1 MALQPGSE
9 YFDLSDYVGVLRRR
23 WALIV
28 ALTLIGLV
36 LGGVYY
42 YLTPKKYAATV
53 LVQVNALPSNANQL
67 GGRTGGPVNMDNE
80 AQIVVSA
87 EVTAIVKSKLKSPL
101 GVTALAKQV
110 HVAVPPNTTYLQI
123 TCTTGSADLAQRCA
137 NDYGKAYLYNRRT
150 SSLALISS
158 EIKSL
163 DTEVTQLEDSI
174 SKLKAQTGK
183 GGFPPGSRRY
193 GLAKL
198 NLTAEITKL
207 GSIESKVTA
216 VTPFATSLAVANSP
230 LVGQVVT
237 PAITPFAAISPKKK
251 LDLPSGLAAG
261 LVIGLA
267 TAYLLDWRRPRLH
280 TARDVQRKVDLPNI
294 FSLADGRA
302 GGTQSGLVSPRSP
315 SGQTFTE
322 LARYVGAA
330 LGDGHHVVM
339 VTAASP
345 GGSWGSSARTSPATD
360 GGGTVAVN
368 LAAALARTRGETI
381 LICADPRG
389 VIPRLLGNSDGRGFA
404 ELLAGT
410 ASLADVAREAAD
422 VPMLEVITPGL
433 DAASAV
439 YDMRYDKV
447 QRIMRDLRRE
457 VRYVVIDVPSPGIDA
472 DTFSV
477 AEFADAAILTL
488 PAGTARVADI
498 NDCLQRLERL
508 RTAVLAAVLVPAAG
522 KAGRRGRRPQPP
534 VDQPY
539 VRDPIARQPI
549 DRQPADRQP
558 ADRQPA
564 DRHPVDRLSIDR
576 EPPIREAHSRLPQPD
591 AEPAAPS
598 PRAYSSPAPA
608 PPVRAAEVRPAEPRH
623 PDARYAEPLYTD
635 PLSSDPRSDVRT
647 SSDPRPTDPHRTDLR
662 TTPDPRPTDPRP
674 ADARRSDVRT
684 GADPRPADPRRAEPR
699 HGDPRL
705 SEPRLSEP
713 RLSEPRLSE
722 PRLSEPRLS
731 EPGAPEVRPAESRT
745 TEARPTPSFKP
756 TPPTKPTPST
766 KPIPSTKPT
775 PSFKPHPRTPVV
787 QPVTR
792 DESST
797 PGPSAPSAPVLRP
810 VAGRRPSAQ
819 GGTNGGG
826 SRHATPAHAEE
837 SGQSAGS
844 LGAWRPRNVNET
856 WPLPAN
862 GLTDDDEE
870 SGPADPPSGKLHGR
884 YDRP

>member
-1 MALQPGSE
+1 M
-9 YFDLSDYVGVLRRR
+9 LRRR

-87 EVTAIVKSKLKSPL
+87 NVTAIVRSKLKSPL
-101 GVTALAKQV
+101 SVTGLAKQI

-123 TCTTGSADLAQRCA
+123 TCTTGSAELAQRCA

-150 SSLALISS
+150 SSLALIGS

-163 DTEVTQLEDSI
+163 DSEVTRLENSI
-174 SKLKAQTGK
+174 SKLKAETGK
-183 GGFPPGSRRY
+183 GGFPPSSRRWSV
-193 GLAKL
+193 AKL
-198 NLTAEITKL
+198 NLTAEATKL
-207 GSIESKVTA
+207 GSIENKVSA

-294 FSLADGRA
+294 FSLADNK
-302 GGTQSGLVSPRSP
+302 GGASALTPPRSP

-322 LARYVGAA
+322 LAQYVGAA

-339 VTAASP
+339 VTAS
-345 GGSWGSSARTSPATD
+345 ATD
-360 GGGTVAVN
+360 AGGPVALN

-389 VIPRLLGNSDGRGFA
+389 VIPRLLGNADGRGFA

-410 ASLADVAREAAD
+410 ASVADVAREAAD
-422 VPMLEVITPGL
+422 VPKLEVITPGL

-439 YDMRYDKV
+439 YDMQYDKV
-447 QRIMRDLRRE
+447 QRIMRELRRE

-488 PAGTARVADI
+488 SAGTARVADI

-508 RTAVLAAVLVPAAG
+508 RTAVLAAVLVPTAG
-522 KAGRRGRRPQPP
+522 KAGRGGRRSQPP
-534 VDQPY
+534 VDEAY
-539 VRDPIARQPI
+539 VRPPAPREPIAREPI
-549 DRQPADRQP
+549 T
-558 ADRQPA
+558 
-564 DRHPVDRLSIDR
+564 R
-576 EPPIREAHSRLPQPD
+576 EPVTREPVTREPLFREAHSRPHQSE

-598 PRAYSSPAPA
+598 PYAYSAQAPA
-608 PPVRAAEVRPAEPRH
+608 PPARSAEVRPAEPRH
-623 PDARYAEPLYTD
+623 PDVRYGEPLYAD
-635 PLSSDPRSDVRT
+635 PLYS
-647 SSDPRPTDPHRTDLR
+647 
-662 TTPDPRPTDPRP
+662 DPRP
-674 ADARRSDVRT
+674 ADLRASDPRAADPRT
-684 GADPRPADPRRAEPR
+684 PDSRPVDPRATDLRPADPRPIDPRATDLRPADPRPVDPRATDLRPADPRPADSWRAEPR
-699 HGDPRL
+699 HPDGPRHSDPRLSEPREPRLSEPREPRLAEPRSSEPRL

-731 EPGAPEVRPAESRT
+731 EPREPRLSEPRLSEPRSAEGRPAESRAA
-745 TEARPTPSFKP
+745 EGRPV
-756 TPPTKPTPST
+756 
-766 KPIPSTKPT
+766 
-775 PSFKPHPRTPVV
+775 PSFKPHPRTPQV

-797 PGPSAPSAPVLRP
+797 PGKSAPSAPVLRP
-810 VAGRRPSAQ
+810 VAGRRASTQ
-819 GGTNGGG
+819 GGANGG
-826 SRHATPAHAEE
+826 SRPAAPAHAEE

-844 LGAWRPRNVNET
+844 FSSAWRPRNVNET
-856 WPLPAN
+856 WPLPAA
-862 GLTDDDEE
+862 GRIDDDEE
-870 SGPADPPSGKLHGR
+870 SGPTDPPSGNLYGR